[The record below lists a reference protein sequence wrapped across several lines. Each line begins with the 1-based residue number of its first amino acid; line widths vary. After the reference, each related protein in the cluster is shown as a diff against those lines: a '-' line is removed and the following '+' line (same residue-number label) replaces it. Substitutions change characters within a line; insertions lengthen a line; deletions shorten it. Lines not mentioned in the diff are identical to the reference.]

1 MARWPILKLIEH
13 LRHSA
18 AKSTTEQMSDVRL
31 IQRFAADRDEAAFE
45 VLVQRYGPM
54 VFGVCLRVLGDAH
67 DAEDAFQAT
76 FLVLAKKARSLARQ
90 ELVGNWLW
98 GVAYRTAK
106 RAQADLARWHARERQ
121 VRMAMEADPVE
132 EVMYREL
139 RSVLDEEIKRL
150 PTKYRQPFVLCYL
163 EGKTNEEAARKLGCP
178 TGTVFTRLAQARE
191 LLRSRLTRR
200 GVKLSSATLAAALTR
215 EVTASVPMGLV
226 CSTVKAAALF
236 AAGNIAVA
244 GVISTRAVTLAEGG
258 LRAMFISKIK
268 VATAVVLTTVTLGSA
283 STLYGYRMLTD
294 GNRKE
299 DPEGKRLVAI
309 VEKEPPNA
317 LMANQEFEHSN
328 KASLSKTKDGEV
340 DADSLDLQ
348 AADDDNN
355 GGFGFG
361 FGSGSGF
368 GSGQGMG
375 FGMGSS
381 SGGSKLSTLSQK
393 PVQPRSKASGSE
405 RSGSSN
411 SGGMPWTTRRWRKT

>member
-54 VFGVCLRVLGDAH
+54 VFGVCLRVLGNAH

-106 RAQADLARWHARERQ
+106 RAQADAARWHARERQ
-121 VRMAMEADPVE
+121 VRVAMEADPVD

-139 RSVLDEEIKRL
+139 RSVLDEEIKGL

-215 EVTASVPMGLV
+215 EVTASVPMGLG
-226 CSTVKAAALF
+226 LF
-236 AAGNIAVA
+236 NRQGRSAVRGREYSRGRGYFYPSRHTSRRRIESHVHKQNQSRNGCGAYNSDAG
-244 GVISTRAVTLAEGG
+244 
-258 LRAMFISKIK
+258 
-268 VATAVVLTTVTLGSA
+268 
-283 STLYGYRMLTD
+283 
-294 GNRKE
+294 
-299 DPEGKRLVAI
+299 
-309 VEKEPPNA
+309 
-317 LMANQEFEHSN
+317 
-328 KASLSKTKDGEV
+328 
-340 DADSLDLQ
+340 
-348 AADDDNN
+348 
-355 GGFGFG
+355 
-361 FGSGSGF
+361 
-368 GSGQGMG
+368 
-375 FGMGSS
+375 
-381 SGGSKLSTLSQK
+381 
-393 PVQPRSKASGSE
+393 
-405 RSGSSN
+405 
-411 SGGMPWTTRRWRKT
+411 